1 MILCMAAVLTAAE
14 VERLRA
20 VLDRGPFVDG
30 RATAGWHAAQVKRNL
45 QLAGAAD
52 RAADALVLEALARNE
67 VFQLG
72 VRPRTIRPPLFS
84 RYENGMAYG
93 THVDDPVM
101 GPPEAPVR
109 TDVALTLFISA
120 PEDYAGGE
128 LVLEGTAGEQAI
140 KLPAGAAVAYPANTL
155 HRVEPVTRGRREVAV
170 TWIQSQVREPER
182 REVLFDLD
190 TLRREEFA
198 ARGKTRAFDLLS
210 KTHANLL
217 RAWAE
222 L

>member
-1 MILCMAAVLTAAE
+1 MILCMAEVLSAE
-14 VERLRA
+14 EVGRLRA
-20 VLDRGPFVDG
+20 LLDEGRFVDG
-30 RATAGWHAAQVKRNL
+30 RSTAGWHAAQVKHNL
-45 QLAGAAD
+45 QLAGGDDRPAD
-52 RAADALVLEALARNE
+52 TLVLKALARNE
-67 VFQLG
+67 VFQMG
-72 VRPRTIRPPLFS
+72 VRPLSMRPPLFS

-101 GPPEAPVR
+101 GPPTAPVR
-109 TDVALTLFISA
+109 TDVALTVFISP

-128 LVLEGTAGEQAI
+128 LVIEGTMGEQAI
-140 KLPAGAAVAYPANTL
+140 KLPAGAAVAYPADTL

-170 TWIQSQVREPER
+170 TWIQSQVREPAR

-198 ARGKTRAFDLLS
+198 ARGKSRAFDLLS

>member
-1 MILCMAAVLTAAE
+1 MILCIADVMTAEE
-14 VERLRA
+14 VQQLRR
-20 VLDRGPFVDG
+20 VLDAGQFVDG
-30 RATAGWHAAQVKRNL
+30 RSTAGWHAAQVKHNL
-45 QLAGAAD
+45 QLAGGGD
-52 RAADALVLEALARNE
+52 RAADVLVLDALARNE

-72 VRPRTIRPPLFS
+72 VRPRAMRPPLFS
-84 RYENGMAYG
+84 RYERGMAYG

-101 GPPEAPVR
+101 GPPESPVR
-109 TDVALTLFISA
+109 TDVALTLFLSP
-120 PEDYAGGE
+120 PESYEGGE
-128 LVLEGTAGEQAI
+128 LVIEGTSGEQDI
-140 KLPAGAAVAYPANTL
+140 KLPAGAAVVYPANTL
-155 HRVEPVTRGRREVAV
+155 HRVEPVTAGRREVAV

-182 REVLFDLD
+182 REMLFDLD

-198 ARGKTRAFDLLS
+198 ARGKSRAFDLLS